1 MFFYVY
7 IYNMLILSINDYMIK
22 FNKKILIDK
31 FDIKNL
37 GVASVIL
44 RIRIIGESTGFVLF
58 QSHYMKKTL
67 NKFFKGDSN
76 IIKTPINISAYRS
89 KLKQKEGV
97 HQLECYWIIRS
108 LGYVINYTRSNV
120 AYLEINKQST
130 QIFEVH
136 IGQ

>member
-1 MFFYVY
+1 
-7 IYNMLILSINDYMIK
+7 MLILSINDYIIK
-22 FNKKILIDK
+22 STKKILIDK

-44 RIRIIGESTGFVLF
+44 RIRITWESTGFVLF
-58 QSHYMKKTL
+58 QSHYVKKTL

-76 IIKTPINISAYRS
+76 IIKTPIDISAYRS

-120 AYLEINKQST
+120 AYLKRNK
-130 QIFEVH
+130 
-136 IGQ
+136 